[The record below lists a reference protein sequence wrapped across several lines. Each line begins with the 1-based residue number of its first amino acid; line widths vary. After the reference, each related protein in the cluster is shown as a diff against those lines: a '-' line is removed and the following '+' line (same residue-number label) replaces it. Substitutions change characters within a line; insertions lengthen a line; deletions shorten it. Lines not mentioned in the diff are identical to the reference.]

1 MKQCLEEFEE
11 GEDYGETESRNL
23 VPREVAT
30 WSRRGRRRSSRRAQA
45 VVGGEGTAF
54 GQWRRRRRCGG
65 EERRL
70 RLLLPGSAIMM
81 NLSSGGE
88 DFDDAA
94 LDAHLATCAA
104 ARAERWAAY

>member
-1 MKQCLEEFEE
+1 MVR
-11 GEDYGETESRNL
+11 GERHSL
-23 VPREVAT
+23 WA
-30 WSRRGRRRSSRRAQA
+30 A
-45 VVGGEGTAF
+45 AF
-54 GQWRRRRRCGG
+54 GRWRLRWRRCGG

-70 RLLLPGSAIMM
+70 RLLLPGSAIMV

>member
-1 MKQCLEEFEE
+1 MVEAGKKKEVFTQTRRE
-11 GEDYGETESRNL
+11 RNFHFKRVVRL
-23 VPREVAT
+23 ARE
-30 WSRRGRRRSSRRAQA
+30 R
-45 VVGGEGTAF
+45 GTAF
-54 GQWRRRRRCGG
+54 GRWRLRWRRCGG

>member
-1 MKQCLEEFEE
+1 MVEAGKKKEVFTQTRRE
-11 GEDYGETESRNL
+11 RNFL
-23 VPREVAT
+23 FQKGVVRLARE
-30 WSRRGRRRSSRRAQA
+30 R
-45 VVGGEGTAF
+45 GTAF
-54 GQWRRRRRCGG
+54 GRWRLRWRRCGG